1 MTYNQTL
8 KATKEIREAILNLR
22 EKDQELAVN
31 YKGKN
36 YTIRCYYVSDRTQE
50 VNLSMRLEDGVGLES
65 MNICDQKPIKTS
77 FRLYSYDMMS
87 NPTESIIKLVD
98 LSLGHLPE
106 KEDQD

>member
-8 KATKEIREAILNLR
+8 KVTKEIREAILNLR

-36 YTIRCYYVSDRTQE
+36 YTICCYYVSDRTQK
-50 VNLSMRLEDGVGLES
+50 VNLAMRLEDGIGLES
-65 MNICDQKPIKTS
+65 MNICDEKPIKTS

-98 LSLGHLPE
+98 LGLGHIQE
-106 KEDQD
+106 EEE